1 MRKSGWTFFALACG
15 VAAVASAQQAP
26 PPVLPC
32 GPKPIP
38 DPGCF
43 IVGCIDGEWAQNCA
57 EDEEI
62 RCGIK
67 PIPDFGC
74 YIGECKGGRWEQICD
89 PNAQIPCGDKPVPPV
104 GCKIGKCVAGQWDV
118 ICQEDVPITPLD

>member
-1 MRKSGWTFFALACG
+1 MRKSGWTFFALAYA
-15 VAAVASAQQAP
+15 VAAIANAQAP
-26 PPVLPC
+26 LPRLPC

-43 IVGCIDGEWAQNCA
+43 IASCGADGLWKQNCA

-74 YIGECKGGRWEQICD
+74 YVGECKGGRWEQICD
-89 PNAQIPCGDKPVPPV
+89 PNAQIPCGAKPVPPV
-104 GCKIGKCVAGQWDV
+104 GCKVGACVAGQWDV
-118 ICQEDVPITPLD
+118 VCSDTVPLTPLD